1 MSGFFSSGHAVDLI
15 LAILVVEAVV
25 LTTLGW
31 RGRRWSVLD
40 LLLALGPGACLL
52 LAVRGALTG
61 AHWPLVAFALAASFP
76 LHLADVM
83 RRRHEKGPGVSAGA
97 SSDR

>member
-1 MSGFFSSGHAVDLI
+1 MSGFFASGHAVDLI
-15 LAILVVEAVV
+15 LAVLFIEAVA
-25 LTTLGW
+25 LMTLGW
-31 RGRRWSVLD
+31 RGRRWSALD

-61 AHWPLVAFALAASFP
+61 ADWPLVALALAASFP

-83 RRRHEKGPGVSAGA
+83 RRRA
-97 SSDR
+97 